1 MYNNTIARARK
12 DSQGQRRNCRMSAAS
27 QAPHI
32 PRAMRI
38 AERDAEYR
46 QHQSPNRGSQTAQ
59 PASSDWHESKNMR
72 EGPPSSKESKSP
84 RCNGQHSGCRRR
96 RPMLPYMLPLRQ
108 PSLLLL
114 LGWPPVRLVL
124 EGLNKKIA
132 ARASNLAARIVEQ
145 TENKIPGT
153 NIEAWTEIVLRE
165 TKDALKHGSLDDIDG
180 DAALREEI
188 AALKAENT
196 RLTAALARGSAPAK
210 QQVWCHTC
218 YKMGTH
224 ETKDHDDNRANNGNG
239 GKGGKGND
247 GKGGKG
253 NDGKGGKGAT
263 DQTYYD
269 KNGVVIWRSKADQA
283 AHMAQKQQ
291 QRKP

>member
-114 LGWPPVRLVL
+114 LGWPQVPLVKHKVVYIRHWEVTARVHKAFLSFFWICLIFLLTWHEHAWVSWSVRRGRARSCEYVW
-124 EGLNKKIA
+124 IA
-132 ARASNLAARIVEQ
+132 QSH
-145 TENKIPGT
+145 TERP
-153 NIEAWTEIVLRE
+153 R
-165 TKDALKHGSLDDIDG
+165 
-180 DAALREEI
+180 
-188 AALKAENT
+188 
-196 RLTAALARGSAPAK
+196 
-210 QQVWCHTC
+210 
-218 YKMGTH
+218 
-224 ETKDHDDNRANNGNG
+224 
-239 GKGGKGND
+239 
-247 GKGGKG
+247 
-253 NDGKGGKGAT
+253 
-263 DQTYYD
+263 
-269 KNGVVIWRSKADQA
+269 
-283 AHMAQKQQ
+283 
-291 QRKP
+291 

>member
-124 EGLNKKIA
+124 ESGSSPPHGESF
-132 ARASNLAARIVEQ
+132 SNRWVVRRQ
-145 TENKIPGT
+145 SDRSSRR
-153 NIEAWTEIVLRE
+153 LRNFGNGC
-165 TKDALKHGSLDDIDG
+165 TCP
-180 DAALREEI
+180 
-188 AALKAENT
+188 
-196 RLTAALARGSAPAK
+196 LARCWNCNFFTELRRLRCVTFLWKTG
-210 QQVWCHTC
+210 
-218 YKMGTH
+218 
-224 ETKDHDDNRANNGNG
+224 
-239 GKGGKGND
+239 
-247 GKGGKG
+247 
-253 NDGKGGKGAT
+253 
-263 DQTYYD
+263 
-269 KNGVVIWRSKADQA
+269 
-283 AHMAQKQQ
+283 
-291 QRKP
+291 

>member
-1 MYNNTIARARK
+1 MQPHPNQPHKSMYNNTIARARK

-124 EGLNKKIA
+124 IRHW
-132 ARASNLAARIVEQ
+132 ARDGQGPKDEDAKE
-145 TENKIPGT
+145 
-153 NIEAWTEIVLRE
+153 
-165 TKDALKHGSLDDIDG
+165 KDASTTTTPKTG
-180 DAALREEI
+180 
-188 AALKAENT
+188 
-196 RLTAALARGSAPAK
+196 LT
-210 QQVWCHTC
+210 
-218 YKMGTH
+218 
-224 ETKDHDDNRANNGNG
+224 
-239 GKGGKGND
+239 
-247 GKGGKG
+247 
-253 NDGKGGKGAT
+253 
-263 DQTYYD
+263 
-269 KNGVVIWRSKADQA
+269 
-283 AHMAQKQQ
+283 
-291 QRKP
+291 

>member
-114 LGWPPVRLVL
+114 LGWPPVRLVP
-124 EGLNKKIA
+124 EVREVTGESRIIADLNSPSLQLVCTLVLQTNCQPHPD
-132 ARASNLAARIVEQ
+132 ASFWGSNFNDGTTQ
-145 TENKIPGT
+145 T
-153 NIEAWTEIVLRE
+153 
-165 TKDALKHGSLDDIDG
+165 
-180 DAALREEI
+180 
-188 AALKAENT
+188 
-196 RLTAALARGSAPAK
+196 ARGLP
-210 QQVWCHTC
+210 
-218 YKMGTH
+218 
-224 ETKDHDDNRANNGNG
+224 
-239 GKGGKGND
+239 
-247 GKGGKG
+247 
-253 NDGKGGKGAT
+253 
-263 DQTYYD
+263 
-269 KNGVVIWRSKADQA
+269 
-283 AHMAQKQQ
+283 
-291 QRKP
+291 

>member
-114 LGWPPVRLVL
+114 LGWPPVRLV
-124 EGLNKKIA
+124 NKKPPRRRNRGTPFWLFPKWLLRWA
-132 ARASNLAARIVEQ
+132 AGELPFR
-145 TENKIPGT
+145 TP
-153 NIEAWTEIVLRE
+153 
-165 TKDALKHGSLDDIDG
+165 
-180 DAALREEI
+180 ALRV
-188 AALKAENT
+188 ARCT
-196 RLTAALARGSAPAK
+196 QYLT
-210 QQVWCHTC
+210 
-218 YKMGTH
+218 
-224 ETKDHDDNRANNGNG
+224 
-239 GKGGKGND
+239 
-247 GKGGKG
+247 
-253 NDGKGGKGAT
+253 
-263 DQTYYD
+263 
-269 KNGVVIWRSKADQA
+269 
-283 AHMAQKQQ
+283 
-291 QRKP
+291 